1 MKSKAVCSGAAT
13 IVNAIATG
21 KGAAFG
27 IGLETRA
34 SVELDDSGIIKAKIK
49 EAEDEDTSLMLAC
62 VRNVFSF
69 FGVDYGAK
77 VETESNIPI
86 ARGLK
91 SSSAAANA
99 VVLAATA
106 AVLRENPRL
115 RRPDDLVLINIGVD
129 AALEAGV
136 TITGAFDDAAASY
149 FGGYV
154 VTDNNKRKIMRLGRM
169 KPYKVLLFV
178 PEEKSYTAKVNV
190 ARTKLLEKEILAAW
204 ELALDGDILSAMKL
218 NGILYSAVLD
228 QDPKVA
234 LAALDA
240 GAVSAGLCGKGPAV
254 AALVDG
260 DPKKVAAAWKKFDG
274 EIIVTETN
282 NKRARVL

>member
-190 ARTKLLEKEILAAW
+190 ARTKLLSREILAAW

>member
-260 DPKKVAAAWKKFDG
+260 DPKKVKAAWKKFDG

>member
-1 MKSKAVCSGAAT
+1 MKSTAVGSGAAT

-49 EAEDEDTSLMLAC
+49 GAGDEDTSLMLAC

-115 RRPDDLVLINIGVD
+115 RRPDDSKLINIGVD

-136 TITGAFDDAAASY
+136 TITGAFDDATASY

-234 LAALDA
+234 LAALEA

-260 DPKKVAAAWKKFDG
+260 DPKKVKATWKKFDG

>member
-1 MKSKAVCSGAAT
+1 MKTISVCHGAAT

-49 EAEDEDTSLMLAC
+49 GAGDEDTSLMLAA
-62 VRNVFSF
+62 VRNVLSC

-99 VVLAATA
+99 VVLATTA
-106 AVLRENPRL
+106 AVLRMNPRL
-115 RRPDDLVLINIGVD
+115 RRPDDLALINLGVD

-228 QDPKVA
+228 QDPAVA

-260 DPKKVAAAWKKFDG
+260 SPRKVASAWKAFSGDV
-274 EIIVTETN
+274 IVTETN